1 MSLSDGWSSA
11 LSARK
16 HTFFLRMLQKT
27 ETTLPCIVLGLETQI
42 GLALVRELG
51 RAGVSV
57 VGIAQDADAIGLR
70 SRYLSRKLVVPPRSP
85 ALIAAIVALG
95 EELGPC
101 CLIAVSEVNMDWL
114 VQNRHALGKVRP
126 IVPAPD
132 TLAMV
137 LDKQRTLQA
146 AREVGIAVPATAE
159 PTSMAE
165 AQAIAAQM
173 AFPAVLKWKDPNAVA
188 RKLGAAGLPL
198 LKAEY
203 VYTPAEFL
211 AAAARYQP
219 VGEWPMVQA
228 YCPGTGL
235 GQFFYMHKGEAVRR
249 FQHVRVAE
257 WPPEGGFSSVCDAV
271 PLDQHTALQ
280 AQSIALLRH
289 IGWEGVAMVE
299 YRWDAATGRA
309 VLMEI
314 NGRYWGSFPLAVQC
328 GVGFGLLSY
337 ALESGLAMPALPP
350 VRGAQRCRMVST
362 ELKRLV
368 RICLQPDRIVDRTF
382 PVRPLAE
389 ISRFVRDY
397 FRPGVGYY
405 VWQAQD
411 PQPFFTDV
419 KNLLRKVFT
428 RA

>member
-1 MSLSDGWSSA
+1 
-11 LSARK
+11 
-16 HTFFLRMLQKT
+16 MLQKP
-27 ETTLPCIVLGLETQI
+27 ESRPPCIVLGLETQI
-42 GLALVRELG
+42 GLGLVRELG
-51 RAGVSV
+51 RAGVTV
-57 VGIAQDADAIGLR
+57 VGIAVEPDAIGLS
-70 SRYLSRKLVVPPRSP
+70 SRYLARKLVVPQPRSP

-101 CLIAVSEVNMDWL
+101 CLIAVSEANLGWL
-114 VQNRHALGKVRP
+114 AQHQGEFGQVRP
-126 IVPAPD
+126 IVPSAE

-146 AREVGIAVPATAE
+146 ASEVGIAIPETAE

-165 AQAIAAQM
+165 AQALAARFP
-173 AFPAVLKWKDPNAVA
+173 FPAVLKWKDPNAIA
-188 RKLGAAGLPL
+188 RKLGAAGLEL

-211 AAAARYQP
+211 TAAARYEP
-219 VGEWPMVQA
+219 VGEWPMLQA

-235 GQFFYMHKGEAVRR
+235 GQFFYMHKGQAVRR
-249 FQHVRVAE
+249 FQHLRVAE

-271 PLDQHTALQ
+271 PLDRHLALQ
-280 AQSIALLRH
+280 EQSIALLRH

-299 YRWDAATGRA
+299 YRWDPATDHA

-337 ALESGLAMPALPP
+337 ALESGLDMPVLPP
-350 VRGAQRCRMVST
+350 VRWGQRCRMVST

-368 RICLQPDRIVDRTF
+368 RICLQPQKIVDRTF
-382 PVRPLAE
+382 PVRPVAE
-389 ISRFVRDY
+389 VLRFVRDF

-405 VWQAQD
+405 VWDASD
-411 PQPFFTDV
+411 PDPFFADV
-419 KNLLRKVFT
+419 KNLLRKLK
-428 RA
+428 R

>member
-1 MSLSDGWSSA
+1 MSPTPQP
-11 LSARK
+11 RP
-16 HTFFLRMLQKT
+16 
-27 ETTLPCIVLGLETQI
+27 PCIVLGLETQI
-42 GLALVRELG
+42 GLGLVRELG
-51 RAGVSV
+51 RAGVTV
-57 VGIAQDADAIGLR
+57 IGIAYDPDAIGLS
-70 SRYLSRKLVVPPRSP
+70 SRYLARKLVITQPRSP
-85 ALIAAIVALG
+85 ELIAAIVALG

-101 CLIAVSEVNMDWL
+101 CLIAVSEVNMGWL
-114 VQNRHALGKVRP
+114 AQNRHAFGRVRP
-126 IVPAPD
+126 VVPTPE
-132 TLAMV
+132 TLTMV

-146 AREVGIAVPATAE
+146 AREVGIAVPETAE

-165 AQAIAAQM
+165 AEALAARFH
-173 AFPAVLKWKDPNAVA
+173 FPAVLKWKDPNAIA
-188 RKLGAAGLPL
+188 RKLGPAGLEL

-235 GQFFYMHKGEAVRR
+235 GQFFYMHKGQAVRR
-249 FQHVRVAE
+249 FQHLRVAE

-271 PLDQHTALQ
+271 PLDQHADLQ
-280 AQSIALLRH
+280 EQSIALLRH

-328 GVGFGLLSY
+328 GAGFGVISY
-337 ALESGLAMPALPP
+337 ALESGLDMPVLPP
-350 VRGAQRCRMVST
+350 VRWGQRCRMVST

-368 RICLQPDRIVDRTF
+368 RICLQPGKIVDRTF
-382 PVRPLAE
+382 PVRPVAE
-389 ISRFVRDY
+389 VWRFVRDF

-405 VWQAQD
+405 VWNAGD
-411 PQPFFTDV
+411 PQPFYTDV
-419 KNLLRKVFT
+419 KNLLRKVI
-428 RA
+428 RR